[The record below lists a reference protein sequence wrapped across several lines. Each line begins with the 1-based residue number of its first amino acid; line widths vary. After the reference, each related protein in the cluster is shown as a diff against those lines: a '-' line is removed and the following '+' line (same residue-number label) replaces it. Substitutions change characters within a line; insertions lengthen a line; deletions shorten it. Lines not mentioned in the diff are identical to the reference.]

1 MNLIPIV
8 YAAETVNIPELD
20 NIIRYILNPIIT
32 FLFALALVYFF
43 YGVFKFIAN
52 SGNDAGKKEGK
63 SHMLW
68 GVVGLAIMVS
78 VYGLLNLV
86 VGTILDVV
94 K

>member
-8 YAAETVNIPELD
+8 YAAGTTDIPELN
-20 NIIRYILNPIIT
+20 NIKLYILNPIIT

-52 SGNDAGKKEGK
+52 SGNDAGQKEGK

-68 GVVGLAIMVS
+68 GIVGLAIMVS

-86 VGTILDVV
+86 VGTIGSIT